1 MATPFKLD
9 EDQRSD
15 LQRLIR
21 SNSVKDWSKASA
33 ALMAGVE
40 GSVMAWSE
48 LSELR
53 VTRQGI
59 VQLSALVALLT
70 ASPQPSIV
78 LIRKR
83 VAALPP
89 RIVRHIEGR
98 ALRLSDQVQKFRP
111 IGLSLKMWAQRA
123 APDDLVKLLTSC
135 LVQGGQFVSG
145 RNRPKGKQS
154 APRFELL
161 IAARPNTPKNEE
173 GYAGGRPIHDDL
185 QLLVS
190 YLAIDWLQSTGF
202 QPTKGRS
209 DHTPFG
215 ALVFMVFRWIGEE
228 DKAAHSLRTYWYP
241 SKPRTKKK
249 KLSVPLSQ
257 G

>member
-1 MATPFKLD
+1 MATPFKLN

-21 SNSVKDWSKASA
+21 SRSVKDWSKASA

-40 GSVMAWSE
+40 GSVVAWSK
-48 LSELR
+48 LSELH
-53 VTRQGI
+53 VTHQGVI
-59 VQLSALVALLT
+59 QLSALVALLT
-70 ASPQPSIV
+70 ASPQPSIG
-78 LIRKR
+78 LIRTR

-89 RIVRHIEGR
+89 GIVRHIEGR
-98 ALRLSDQVQKFRP
+98 ALRLSDHEQKFRP
-111 IGLSLKMWAQRA
+111 IGLSLKTWAQRA
-123 APDDLVKLLTSC
+123 GPDDLVKLLTCC
-135 LVQGGQFVSG
+135 LVQGGEFVPG
-145 RNRPKGKQS
+145 RKRPNGKQS
-154 APRFELL
+154 GPRFEPA

-173 GYAGGRPIHDDL
+173 GYAGGRPIRHDL

-190 YLAIDWLQSTGF
+190 YLAVDWLQSTGF

-241 SKPRTKKK
+241 SKPRTKN
-249 KLSVPLSQ
+249 KLSVTLSQ